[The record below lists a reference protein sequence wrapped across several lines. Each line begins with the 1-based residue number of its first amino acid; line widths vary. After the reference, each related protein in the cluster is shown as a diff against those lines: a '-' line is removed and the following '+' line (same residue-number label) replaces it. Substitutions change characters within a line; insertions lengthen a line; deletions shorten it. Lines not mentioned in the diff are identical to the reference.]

1 MLNISSHNY
10 GKQLS
15 LPLLGILHLGIL
27 KHNFH
32 LHLLI
37 YLIFTFFS
45 FLGLEKSFNLVKGKE
60 KIRGDNIYIK
70 ILKEEKFFYL
80 VKDNEIRI
88 KIKI

>member
-1 MLNISSHNY
+1 
-10 GKQLS
+10 
-15 LPLLGILHLGIL
+15 
-27 KHNFH
+27 
-32 LHLLI
+32 
-37 YLIFTFFS
+37 
-45 FLGLEKSFNLVKGKE
+45 LGLEKSFNLVKGKE